1 MSMARLS
8 KTTTLEEFIEAGA
21 GITISYDNLSMVDEI
36 QNTRIPIYN
45 VLSDYIPELMIS
57 AVTITLT
64 EPEYFKYRFKPKLLA
79 IDIYGNPELYFVI
92 LILNNMCSVK
102 EFDIKKI
109 KMLPTSA
116 MNDLL
121 SAIYNSNKSF
131 LEQYNNKQNT
141 L

>member
-1 MSMARLS
+1 MARLS

-45 VLSDYIPELMIS
+45 VLSDYIPELMVS

>member
-1 MSMARLS
+1 MARVS
-8 KTTTLEEFIEAGA
+8 KTTTLEEFIEAGS

-36 QNTRIPIYN
+36 KNTRIPIYN

-57 AVTITLT
+57 TVTITLT
-64 EPEYFKYRFKPKLLA
+64 EQEYFKYRFKPKLLA
-79 IDIYGNPELYFVI
+79 IDVYGNPELYFVI
-92 LILNNMCSVK
+92 LILNNMCSIK

-121 SAIYNSNKSF
+121 SSIYNSNRDF
-131 LEQYNNKQNT
+131 LSQYNNKQNT

>member
-1 MSMARLS
+1 MARLS

>member
-1 MSMARLS
+1 MARVS
-8 KTTTLEEFIEAGA
+8 KTTTLEEFIEAGS

-36 QNTRIPIYN
+36 KNTRIPIYN
-45 VLSDYIPELMIS
+45 VISDYIPELMIS
-57 AVTITLT
+57 TVTITLT
-64 EPEYFKYRFKPKLLA
+64 EQEYFKYRFKPKLLA
-79 IDIYGNPELYFVI
+79 IDVYGNPELYFVI

-102 EFDIKKI
+102 EFDVKKI

-121 SAIYNSNKSF
+121 SSIYNSNRDF
-131 LEQYNNKQNT
+131 LSQYNNKQNT